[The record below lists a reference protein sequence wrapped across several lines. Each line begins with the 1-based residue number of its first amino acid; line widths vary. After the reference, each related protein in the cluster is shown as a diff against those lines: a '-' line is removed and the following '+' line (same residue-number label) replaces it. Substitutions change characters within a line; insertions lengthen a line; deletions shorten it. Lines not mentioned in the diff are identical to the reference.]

1 MATDATARPQFP
13 RAIFG
18 ALMLF
23 IVLWLMDFPKPMVD
37 DLFYTGAGMNIA
49 QGGDLSNPMLARQ
62 GFPSHFFFVYPPLHS
77 WLLAAWLK
85 IFGINTLAMTAFPLF
100 MYFIAA
106 VATIAILRRHGAP
119 VWLEWLAPLGV
130 STSLLAL
137 GLRSEPVAIAL
148 TMAGFAIFD
157 CSRKAAVWMLPA
169 FLLMALGA
177 SAAPRT
183 GVFSVALIVLAGN
196 RLWVMPPGQ
205 CPRKHRLWIAM
216 ALGMALA
223 VLIFLIQI
231 HFRVG
236 EFWHSFNEHAQR
248 VGGRRINDL
257 IGFLNENPFLTSA
270 QFPLVLLLAG
280 LMIFAWQRERCDL
293 TRTALVL
300 LGAFPFVVLIGGL
313 GQGTLWYI
321 ILTLLLYAAAVVK
334 NQPALE
340 KKLKMVVVLAV
351 LLANAEMLTTI
362 WGMMTR
368 KIKSDRG
375 PQVGMASDMRPTPEH
390 PVLLDS
396 SVARYVFDYK
406 IPAGMLDIQ
415 FAAPFPGSHAVGQL
429 HPGDVYL
436 VGPPN
441 VEVLKD
447 ATLLDVGVAKW
458 VPFGLIN
465 RHFYHYPCR
474 VFVIHEEECHGLRA
488 KYQMK

>member
-1 MATDATARPQFP
+1 
-13 RAIFG
+13 
-18 ALMLF
+18 MLF

-37 DLFYTGAGMNIA
+37 DLFYTGAGMNVA

-77 WLLAAWLK
+77 WLLAGWLK
-85 IFGINTLAMTAFPLF
+85 IFGINTLAMTAFPLL
-100 MYFIAA
+100 MYFIVAA
-106 VATIAILRRHGAP
+106 ATIAILCHHRAP

-137 GLRSEPVAIAL
+137 GLRSEPVAIAF
-148 TMAGFAIFD
+148 TMAGFALFV

-169 FLLMALGA
+169 FLLMVLGA

-183 GVFSVALIVLAGN
+183 MVFSVALILFACN
-196 RLWVMPPGQ
+196 RLWVMPPGN
-205 CPRKHRLWIAM
+205 CPRKQRLWIAM
-216 ALGMALA
+216 ALGVALA
-223 VLIFLIQI
+223 VLIFLVQI

-236 EFWHSFNEHAQR
+236 EFWHSFSTHAQR
-248 VGGRRINDL
+248 IRGSSINAVID
-257 IGFLNENPFLTSA
+257 FLNENPFLTNA
-270 QFPLVLLLAG
+270 QFPLLLLLVG
-280 LMIFAWQRERCDL
+280 LMIFAWQCQRCDL
-293 TRTALVL
+293 SRMALVL
-300 LGAFPFVVLIGGL
+300 VGAFSCVVFIGGL

-321 ILTLLLYAAAVVK
+321 ILMLLFYAAAVVR

-340 KKLKMVVVLAV
+340 KKLKVVMVLAV
-351 LLANAEMLTTI
+351 LLANAEMLVAI
-362 WGMMTR
+362 WGAVTG

-375 PQVGMASDMRPTPEH
+375 PQVGVASDMRPTHEQP
-390 PVLLDS
+390 LLIDS
-396 SVARYVFDYK
+396 SVARYIFDYK

-429 HPGDVYL
+429 RPGDIYL

-447 ATLLDVGVAKW
+447 ATLLDVGISMW

-465 RHFYHYPCR
+465 RHFYRYPCQ